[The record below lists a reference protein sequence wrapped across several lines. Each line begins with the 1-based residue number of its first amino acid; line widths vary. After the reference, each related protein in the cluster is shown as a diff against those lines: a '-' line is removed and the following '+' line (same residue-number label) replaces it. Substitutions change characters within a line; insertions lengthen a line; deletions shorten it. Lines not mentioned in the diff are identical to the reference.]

1 MKRTRTIASYFSR
14 VAEQE
19 HQTIH
24 PLSPPPPDPEQEQG
38 SIQPPPA
45 PSQGAEQESL
55 RRSPIGDSYGHPN
68 LKWVAGDSKL
78 VSNRVPIR
86 ETYFGLSDRHNPNMS
101 IIFPGNPFAER
112 FFFEFCCWRG
122 CRMGIEPFDYS
133 AIQKLNGSYILGVI
147 VEDSLRIRASVVD
160 VDLSQPTVELD
171 QTSLPAAAVELSQ
184 PPAEETSNEN
194 ANFVEEGDSNHVLGP
209 EDIVADP
216 ALRKP
221 IEEMHPNIRDDETL

>member
-45 PSQGAEQESL
+45 PSQGAEQES
-55 RRSPIGDSYGHPN
+55 
-68 LKWVAGDSKL
+68 
-78 VSNRVPIR
+78 VS
-86 ETYFGLSDRHNPNMS
+86 T
-101 IIFPGNPFAER
+101 
-112 FFFEFCCWRG
+112 
-122 CRMGIEPFDYS
+122 
-133 AIQKLNGSYILGVI
+133 
-147 VEDSLRIRASVVD
+147 RASAVD
-160 VDLSQPTVELD
+160 VDLSQPIVELD